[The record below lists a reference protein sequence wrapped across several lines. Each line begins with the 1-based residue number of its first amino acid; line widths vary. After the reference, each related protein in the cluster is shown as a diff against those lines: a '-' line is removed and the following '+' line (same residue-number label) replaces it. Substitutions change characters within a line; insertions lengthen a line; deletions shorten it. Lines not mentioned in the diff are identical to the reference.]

1 MGLSGTFQTMPLAD
15 LLQWLGSA
23 RKTGTLAAR
32 GARYTKRVYL
42 KEGRIISSASDDP
55 TEQLGQFLLSHGRIT
70 EEDLRKGLEAQART
84 HVLLGKIL
92 LMVGTLK
99 EDELRRLLI
108 MKAEETI
115 FSLFLWTDAHFDF
128 MEGDLPREL
137 FVPISLDVQDVLL
150 KGLSLVDELRH
161 IRSRLGSGRS
171 VMIRSATP
179 LPPGFPAE
187 RSAARAV
194 LGLLDGR
201 RSIADICLALHASE
215 FTVSKLLFHFF
226 EKGFVE
232 MRQFVPAEAGEGGKS
247 DRPFLSADLL
257 ILKGKERLEARDYE
271 AALDL
276 LQQAVAAAPRDIEI
290 KRMYDQACSGFRE
303 EAYRVH
309 LPPARVPALVRP
321 LNELTAEKLTPEEGF
336 LISRINGSWDLKSI
350 IDISPLG
357 EVEALRIMKRLKDRR
372 FIELR

>member
-1 MGLSGTFQTMPLAD
+1 MPLTD

-23 RKTGTLAAR
+23 HKTGTLAVR
-32 GARYTKRVYL
+32 GARHTKRIYL

-70 EEDLRKGLEAQART
+70 EEDLKKGLEAQART

-99 EDELRRLLI
+99 EEELRRLLI

-128 MEGDLPREL
+128 VEGELPKEL

-150 KGLSLVDELRH
+150 KGLTVVDELRH
-161 IRSRLGSGRS
+161 IRSRLGSGRTVLRRTS
-171 VMIRSATP
+171 TA
-179 LPPGFPAE
+179 LPDGFPAD
-187 RSAARAV
+187 RSAAKAV
-194 LGLLDGR
+194 LDLLDGR
-201 RSIADICLALHASE
+201 RSIADVCLALHASE

-226 EKGFVE
+226 EKGFIE
-232 MRQFVPAEAGEGGKS
+232 IRQRATAESGDGGS
-247 DRPFLSADLL
+247 ADRPFLSADLL
-257 ILKGKERLEARDYE
+257 IMKGKERLEGRDYQ
-271 AALDL
+271 AAMDL
-276 LQQAVAAAPRDIEI
+276 LQQAVAAVPRDMDL

-309 LPPARVPALVRP
+309 LPPGRVPALVRP
-321 LNELTAEKLTPEEGF
+321 MHELMTEKLTPEEGF

-357 EVEALRIMKRLKDRR
+357 EVEALRILMSLKDRR
-372 FIELR
+372 LIELR